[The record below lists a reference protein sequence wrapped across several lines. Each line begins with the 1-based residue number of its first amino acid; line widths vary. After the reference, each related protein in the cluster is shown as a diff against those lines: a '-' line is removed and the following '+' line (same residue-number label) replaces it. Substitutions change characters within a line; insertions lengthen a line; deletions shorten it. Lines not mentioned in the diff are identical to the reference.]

1 MFAGPGLNGTEIIGG
16 FGGLD
21 EARVLELPTSLQFSP
36 EPVVTSARSAWP
48 NRKEADT
55 VANTVE
61 KPIGHQYALA
71 MLNGGESKV
80 RALALEAG
88 TQLTMDAFLR
98 VQDEEPVPAFL
109 HSALCAMSLPTKRP
123 KDDTQPIVREDGKY
137 ALAINPRPILQT
149 VDGRPVLRS
158 LGVPFGAYPRV
169 ALIYLLSQAVT
180 KRSRDV
186 YLGRNFTEWMRRLG
200 YQTVSYG
207 PRGTANLMR
216 EQVDRLLACEWQI
229 RWEGHNSGDSAFAVR
244 DVKISNEYAGSLDR
258 NGAFARE
265 IRMSEQFYAH
275 LIDHAVPLNE
285 VAIRELKGTPTALDL
300 YTYLAYRLPR
310 ISGSRGQII
319 SWDQLAKHL
328 GNNADSKRFRQ
339 TVRETMQLVS
349 AVYPNAD
356 VDLSGRNVVLRASP
370 APLERRLVGAHLR
383 ALIKPQVEKAP
394 RSSVKGAQGPKTDT
408 PDEKKEPCLA
418 FPSGSLQFGQR
429 EQAFRIIG
437 LDKGSP
443 WCVDTM
449 ANAFRAG
456 FPSIDVPRADKEWL
470 RVWEAFV
477 VSYAQRRGTAAT

>member
-1 MFAGPGLNGTEIIGG
+1 MSG
-16 FGGLD
+16 D
-21 EARVLELPTSLQFSP
+21 SH
-36 EPVVTSARSAWP
+36 
-48 NRKEADT
+48 
-55 VANTVE
+55 

-71 MLNGGESKV
+71 MLDGGEDRV
-80 RALALEAG
+80 RRVAQAAG

-98 VQDEEPVPAFL
+98 VHDEDPVPAFL

-123 KDDTQPIVREDGKY
+123 KDDTQPILREDGRY
-137 ALAINPRPILQT
+137 ALAINPKPILQT
-149 VDGRPVLRS
+149 VDGKPVFRS
-158 LGVPFGAYPRV
+158 LGVPYGAYPRV

-229 RWEGHNSGDSAFAVR
+229 RWDGTDAGDNAFAVR
-244 DVKISNEYAGSLDR
+244 DVKISNEYAGSLGA

-265 IRMSEQFYAH
+265 IRMSEAFYSH
-275 LIDHAVPLNE
+275 LVDHAVPLNE

-310 ISGSRGQII
+310 ITGKGQVI

-328 GNNADSKRFRQ
+328 GNDADSKRFRQ

-349 AVYPNAD
+349 AVYPNAN
-356 VDLSGRNVVLRASP
+356 VDLSGRKVVLHPSP
-370 APLERRLVGAHLR
+370 APLERKLVGSHLR
-383 ALIKPQVEKAP
+383 LIGAQPDQTAP
-394 RSSVKGAQGPKTDT
+394 RSSVSAPRAKAQVGKDEPKQ
-408 PDEKKEPCLA
+408 A
-418 FPSGSLQFGQR
+418 FPAGSMSYGTR
-429 EQAFRIIG
+429 EAAFRAIG
-437 LDKGSP
+437 LEKGKP
-443 WCVDTM
+443 WSVDDM
-449 ANAFRAG
+449 ATAFRAG
-456 FPSIDVPRADKEWL
+456 FPGIKQPRTDTEWL

-477 VSYAQRRGTAAT
+477 IRYAERRSQSGSE